1 MSGPVF
7 PPLLTGVATVED
19 PMQVA
24 VTMARDGCDA
34 GTIVHNLGGH
44 DLRAA
49 FVFAPEVPLTRAM
62 AMLPACGIG
71 FQNALGAVAP
81 PEVGVH
87 LDWDGG
93 IRLNGAICGRLTP
106 YASATD
112 PDAVP
117 DWLIIGLQLQ
127 LWPASDDPGET
138 PDETALFAE
147 GCADVDPVHLLESWA
162 RHTLVWINRWDD
174 DGVKPLHAELE
185 GLMHGLKEG
194 AFIGL
199 DEDFGQLRRDG
210 ETTTLIPLTSLL
222 EPS

>member
-1 MSGPVF
+1 MTGPVF
-7 PPLLTGVATVED
+7 PPLLTGVATVQD
-19 PMQVA
+19 PAKVA
-24 VTMARDGCDA
+24 VAMAQDSCDA

-49 FVFAPEVPLTRAM
+49 IILAPEVPLRRAM

-81 PEVGVH
+81 PEVSVH

-93 IRLNGAICGRLTP
+93 IRLNGALCGRLTP
-106 YASATD
+106 RASGTD

-127 LWPASDDPGET
+127 LWPASEDGGKT
-138 PDETALFAE
+138 PDVTALFAE

-162 RHTLVWINRWDD
+162 RHTLVWINRWND
-174 DGVKPLHAELE
+174 DGVKPLHSELA
-185 GLMHGLKEG
+185 GLMHGLGTG
-194 AFIGL
+194 AFLGL

-222 EPS
+222 EAT